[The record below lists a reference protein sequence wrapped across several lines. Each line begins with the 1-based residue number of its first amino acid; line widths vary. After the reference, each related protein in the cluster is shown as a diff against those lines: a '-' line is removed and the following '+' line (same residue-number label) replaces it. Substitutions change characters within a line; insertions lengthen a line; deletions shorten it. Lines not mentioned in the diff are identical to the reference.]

1 MRIKIECPTEFLQKG
16 QLRDI
21 LFKYGCLLSEDP
33 ACLIVNP
40 GTNFYLDKRY
50 FSKFKN
56 LKIVGTPST
65 GVSHMDTKYLE
76 DNNIRFKC
84 LLDNR
89 DTLENI
95 HASAEFTWIHIMS
108 SLRKFTVAAKRYR
121 YWRTRANEEL
131 LRSNELAGKKIGIIG
146 MGRIGRKVAKYA
158 TAFEMN
164 VYFYDPYV
172 ENKNYEKVKNID
184 ELKDCDII
192 SINCYLTKETNN
204 LITNGIFDDF
214 KDGLIV
220 VNTSRGEVVDEDYI
234 YKLINDGKI
243 IYSCDVLCNEQNMY
257 DLKKSK
263 LFQLKH
269 DNFLVTPHVA
279 GATVESQTKA
289 LKGIIEACTR

>member
-1 MRIKIECPTEFLQKG
+1 MRTKIECPTEFLRKEE
-16 QLRDI
+16 LRDL
-21 LFKYGCLLSEDP
+21 LFKYGCSLSEDP
-33 ACLIVNP
+33 LCLIVNP
-40 GTNFYLDKRY
+40 GTNFYLDERY
-50 FSKFKN
+50 FSKFES

-76 DNNIRFKC
+76 DNNIEYRC

-89 DTLENI
+89 NTLENI
-95 HASAEFTWIHIMS
+95 HASAEFTWMHIMNCF
-108 SLRKFTVAAKRYR
+108 RKFTMAAKRYR
-121 YWRTRANEEL
+121 YWRTQTNEEL

-146 MGRIGRKVAKYA
+146 MGRIGRKIAKYA
-158 TAFEMN
+158 AAFEMDIC
-164 VYFYDPYV
+164 YYDPYV
-172 ENKNYEKVKNID
+172 DNENHKKVKNID

-192 SINCYLTKETNN
+192 SINCYLTKETKN
-204 LITNGIFDDF
+204 LISNDIFEDF

-220 VNTSRGEVVDEDYI
+220 VNTSRGEVVNEEYI
-234 YKLINDGKI
+234 YELINSGKI

-263 LFQLKH
+263 LFKLNH

-289 LKGIIEACTR
+289 LKGIIEACIK